1 MLQQDALLPSRNG
14 GMIVEATRPA
24 RKNLS
29 LWTPNQPN
37 KVWHDRRPVTVF
49 LIALTATYS
58 PYSFPHCLAERQFDR
73 TLNQSNKVW
82 HDRRPFTV
90 FLIALTATFLSCSHC
105 LGSAPP

>member
-37 KVWHDRRPVTVF
+37 KVWHNRRPVTVF
-49 LIALTATYS
+49 LITLTATFLTCS
-58 PYSFPHCLAERQFDR
+58 
-73 TLNQSNKVW
+73 V
-82 HDRRPFTV
+82 V
-90 FLIALTATFLSCSHC
+90 FLIALTVFRIVWQKGNSIGH
-105 LGSAPP
+105 

>member
-37 KVWHDRRPVTVF
+37 KVWHNRRPVTVLIITLTATFLTCSVVF
-49 LIALTATYS
+49 LIALT
-58 PYSFPHCLAERQFDR
+58 
-73 TLNQSNKVW
+73 
-82 HDRRPFTV
+82 V
-90 FLIALTATFLSCSHC
+90 FRIE
-105 LGSAPP
+105 

>member
-49 LIALTATYS
+49 LIALTATFLICS
-58 PYSFPHCLAERQFDR
+58 
-73 TLNQSNKVW
+73 V
-82 HDRRPFTV
+82 V
-90 FLIALTATFLSCSHC
+90 FLIALRLDTPAAIGLMKLINVRCQ
-105 LGSAPP
+105 